1 MDTLETDDRVGAV
14 VALKP
19 GEHAKSRLGLPTPLR
34 QRLAWTMALDTVR
47 ALAEAL
53 PVVVVVSAEPALASR
68 LARAGVRA
76 QVVPEPPQPGMN
88 AALAY
93 GGGRLRA
100 AGVAT
105 VLACVGDLP
114 ALRVASVRR
123 VVEASRT
130 FSRAFLPD
138 ASGVGT
144 TMVIAHAAELE
155 PHFQGRSA
163 ARHRASGAVP
173 LTAEL
178 LGEPLADARHDVDTE
193 VDLATVIALGVGPHT
208 AALLDQRTS
217 PGWAATNRSPPPAAI
232 DDHGCP
238 VAVTAAGRRIPLPQ
252 GALADGLRHARSGQR
267 LHAVTSTEQVLV
279 RLAVTS

>member
-1 MDTLETDDRVGAV
+1 MDTLETEHRTGAV

-34 QRLAWTMALDTVR
+34 QRLAWTMALDTLR

-68 LARAGVRA
+68 LARVGVRA
-76 QVVPEPPQPGMN
+76 QVVPESPQPGMN

-217 PGWAATNRSPPPAAI
+217 RLGRYQQITATGAI

-238 VAVTAAGRRIPLPQ
+238 VAVTAAGRRIALPQ

-267 LHAVTSTEQVLV
+267 LHAVTSTEQVLSAW
-279 RLAVTS
+279 L